1 MPTVQV
7 WLLQSVHLPP
17 PRQSVLLP
25 LKVTMESCNVEASL
39 CVKVDTRIVERCGIY
54 LEDVILQPSLKG
66 IAERVATNTLSLA
79 QDMAC
84 GAFI

>member
-1 MPTVQV
+1 M
-7 WLLQSVHLPP
+7 
-17 PRQSVLLP
+17 
-25 LKVTMESCNVEASL
+25 EASL